1 MMKMGALLT
10 LPTEQEAKAISRD
23 EARREIQ
30 IQAKDFEALTL
41 AGKLRHTGH
50 PVLRWCVG
58 NTMIEADSQSNY
70 RPSKK
75 KSTEK
80 IDLAVAA
87 IMATA
92 RARVQ
97 AVANS
102 SVYEERGLRFL

>member
-1 MMKMGALLT
+1 
-10 LPTEQEAKAISRD
+10 
-23 EARREIQ
+23 
-30 IQAKDFEALTL
+30 
-41 AGKLRHTGH
+41 
-50 PVLRWCVG
+50 
-58 NTMIEADSQSNY
+58 MIEADSQSNY

-80 IDLAVAA
+80 IDLAVAS